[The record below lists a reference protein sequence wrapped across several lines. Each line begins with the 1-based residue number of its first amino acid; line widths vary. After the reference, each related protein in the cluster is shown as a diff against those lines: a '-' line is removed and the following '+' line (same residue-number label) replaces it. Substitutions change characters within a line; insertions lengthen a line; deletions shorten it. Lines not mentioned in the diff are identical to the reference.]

1 MYHSGSLYMSTDLK
15 YLGVFYG
22 LLTYVFL
29 FKDLKKLSK
38 IKEFSP

>member
-15 YLGVFYG
+15 YLGVFNG
-22 LLTYVFL
+22 LLVFL